1 MEAYRQLTPGE
12 RVALGRQECTALD
25 WDSIH
30 VKKDFSTDNIFRVD
44 FEEDIYLGEGLC
56 LRDAWL
62 CDVRIGDNSCI
73 RNAGQLSRVIIGRD
87 CRIERVGTISC
98 HSLGYFGQGVSVAV
112 LNEGGG
118 REVILHEGLT
128 AQEAYIWAL
137 YRHDKELTDALNQR
151 AGKLA
156 RQGVK
161 FSSRIGDGAVICD
174 CAELT
179 DINVGEGCH
188 IEGARRL
195 VNGTLMGGECPAFV
209 GSGVEAEDFIFADC
223 SRVDGAASLL
233 RCYVGQ
239 GCHIG
244 RGFTATDSL
253 FFANSSLENGEA
265 CSLFAGPFTV
275 SHHKSTLLIAAM
287 TSFYNAGSATNQSN
301 HNYKLGPIHQG
312 VFGRGVKT
320 ASSSYMLWPARVG
333 AFSIVVGHH
342 ESHPDTADFPFS
354 YLLPDGRS
362 ARLMPGAV
370 LRSAGLVRDG
380 SKWLSRDVRRGVK
393 RDIVDPQVFSPYTMG
408 GVLKALA
415 ALDAAQGDYKG
426 SGFTICSRD
435 IEQGRKLYR
444 LALDRYLGDV
454 LAARLD
460 ACGSDALE
468 LADTRFPGRS
478 VSGAGLWV
486 DIAGQAAPQ
495 EAVEAAV
502 EAIKGGAEPAAVF
515 ASIATLRADWEWNWV
530 RSVLVSQGLLG
541 GGDDSAAVQAVLSRR
556 DAAARVLADLAAEDA
571 AREYDEIFR
580 IGYGIDGDS
589 AVRDADFLA
598 VRGCTS
604 EEHPLIAGLKKK

>member
-1 MEAYRQLTPGE
+1 MIGYRQLTSSE
-12 RVALGRQECTALD
+12 RLALIRQDCTALD

-30 VKKDFSTDNIFRVD
+30 VKKDFSPDNIYRVD
-44 FEEDIYLGEGLC
+44 FEEDIYLGSGLC

-62 CDVRIGDNSCI
+62 CDVKVGNNSCI
-73 RNAGQLSRVIIGRD
+73 RNAGLVSRVAIGRD
-87 CRIERVGTISC
+87 CRIERVGTVSC
-98 HSLGYFGQGVSVAV
+98 RSICYFGQGVRVAV

-118 REVILHEGLT
+118 REVVLHSGLT

-137 YRHDKELTDALNQR
+137 YRQDKELVSVLDQR
-151 AGKLA
+151 ADKLS
-156 RQGVK
+156 RQSAK
-161 FSSRIGDGAVICD
+161 FVCKIGDGAVICD

-179 DINVGEGCH
+179 DVNVGAGCH

-195 VNGTLMGGECPAFV
+195 VNGTVLGGENPAFV

-233 RCYVGQ
+233 RCFVGQ

-287 TSFYNAGSATNQSN
+287 ASFYNAGSASNQSN

-312 VFGRGVKT
+312 VFSRGVKT
-320 ASSSYMLWPARVG
+320 ASSSYVLWPARIG

-380 SKWLSRDVRRGVK
+380 SKWLSRDARKGTK
-393 RDIVDPQVFSPYTMG
+393 RDIVNPQVFSPYTMG

-415 ALDAAQGDYKG
+415 SLSAGKDYEG
-426 SGFTICSRD
+426 CGFTIRARD
-435 IEQGRKLYR
+435 IETGRKLYR

-454 LAARLD
+454 LAARME
-460 ACGSDALE
+460 ACGADALAPAAVE
-468 LADTRFPGRS
+468 FCGRS
-478 VSGAGLWV
+478 VSGTGVWV
-486 DIAGQAAPQ
+486 DIAGQIAPQ
-495 EAVEAAV
+495 EAVEIAL
-502 EAIKGGAEPAAVF
+502 ETIKGGVDPAAVF
-515 ASIATLRADWEWNWV
+515 AEMESFHADWEWNWV
-530 RSVLVSQGLLG
+530 REVLVSEGALG
-541 GGDDSAAVQAVLSRR
+541 TADDKAASQNVLDRR
-556 DAAARVLADLAAEDA
+556 AAAARTLADLAADDA
-571 AREYDEIFR
+571 AKEFDDVFR
-580 IGYGIDGDS
+580 ISYGIDGDT

-598 VRGCTS
+598 VRGCTPDT
-604 EEHPLIAGLKKK
+604 HPLIVDLRKK